1 MRRLRRSDHGRNPG
15 VSAAIGLSRAACVQQ
30 TSLSLN
36 MADISHHS
44 PLAHAAYH
52 DLLRSQRD
60 EAVGDLRGTPTR
72 VTRNGRVYW

>member
-1 MRRLRRSDHGRNPG
+1 
-15 VSAAIGLSRAACVQQ
+15 
-30 TSLSLN
+30 